1 MKEPKNRPHW
11 EEAKMNT
18 LTKRAFV
25 LGSAVAGAAVS
36 MPSVLRAQATV
47 LRWGEM
53 LPTTHPQVQMVE
65 RIAKQ
70 VKEKTSG
77 RVDIQSFPA
86 GQLGSGKDMMEAVA
100 SGALTMTTDGAA
112 ALSSFLPQLSVVEAP
127 YLWRD
132 AAHMAKVAKAPVFA
146 QMNAELEK
154 KRGMRM
160 AAVTYYGKRHL
171 TTGTKVVKSAADVAG
186 LKLRVPPV
194 DTFRAMVEA
203 WGAKATP
210 VNFNELYLAL
220 SQGAVDGQEN
230 PLPTIHSAKLQEV
243 QKHLILTGH
252 IITPRLIIVNTD
264 FWKSLN
270 DADRATVEAAIA
282 DGVAWQDQEL
292 ANQEAG
298 LVATLKAAGMSV
310 TEPDMDS
317 FRKPVLDS
325 VPKQFES
332 KWGKGTWD
340 ALASL

>member
-1 MKEPKNRPHW
+1 M
-11 EEAKMNT
+11 ATM
-18 LTKRAFV
+18 TKRAF
-25 LGSAVAGAAVS
+25 LAGTAAAGSGVF
-36 MPSVLRAQATV
+36 MPAIARAQAVT

-65 RIAKQ
+65 RIAKE

-77 RVDIQSFPA
+77 RIDIQGFPA
-86 GQLGSGKDMMEAVA
+86 GQLGSGKDMMESVA

-112 ALSSFLPQLSVVEAP
+112 ALGSFLPQLSVVEAP

-171 TTGTKVVKSAADVAG
+171 TTGSKAVKSAADVAG

-203 WGAKATP
+203 WGGKATP

-243 QKHLILTGH
+243 Q
-252 IITPRLIIVNTD
+252 
-264 FWKSLN
+264 
-270 DADRATVEAAIA
+270 
-282 DGVAWQDQEL
+282 
-292 ANQEAG
+292 
-298 LVATLKAAGMSV
+298 
-310 TEPDMDS
+310 
-317 FRKPVLDS
+317 
-325 VPKQFES
+325 
-332 KWGKGTWD
+332 
-340 ALASL
+340 

>member
-1 MKEPKNRPHW
+1 MIK
-11 EEAKMNT
+11 
-18 LTKRAFV
+18 LTKRAF
-25 LGSAVAGAAVS
+25 LASSAAAGAMIA
-36 MPSVLRAQATV
+36 MPTVLRAQATV

-53 LPTTHPQVQMVE
+53 LPVTHPQVQMVE
-65 RIAKQ
+65 RIAKE

-86 GQLGSGKDMMEAVA
+86 GQLGSGKDMMESVA

-112 ALSSFLPQLSVVEAP
+112 ALGSFLPQLSVVEAP

-132 AAHMAKVAKAPVFA
+132 PAHMAKVAKAPVFT
-146 QMNAELEK
+146 QMNEELIK
-154 KRGMRM
+154 KRGLRM

-171 TTGTKVVKSAADVAG
+171 TTGSKVVKSAADVAG

-252 IITPRLIIVNTD
+252 IITPRLIVINQD
-264 FWKSLN
+264 FWKGLK
-270 DADRATVEAAIA
+270 DADRAIIETAIA
-282 DGVAWQDQEL
+282 NGVAWQDAELTSQE
-292 ANQEAG
+292 G
-298 LVATLKAAGMSV
+298 SLVATLKAAGMSV
-310 TEPDMDS
+310 TEPDLES
-317 FRKPVLDS
+317 FSKPVLATL
-325 VPKQFES
+325 PKQFES

-340 ALASL
+340 ALAAL

>member
-1 MKEPKNRPHW
+1 M
-11 EEAKMNT
+11 T
-18 LTKRAFV
+18 IISKRDFLA
-25 LGSAVAGAAVS
+25 GSAAAAIF

-53 LPTTHPQVQMVE
+53 LPATHPQVQMVD
-65 RIAKQ
+65 RIARE
-70 VKEKTSG
+70 VKEKTGG
-77 RVDIQSFPA
+77 RIDIQSFPA
-86 GQLGSGKDMMEAVA
+86 GQLGSGKDMMESVA

-112 ALSSFLPQLSVVEAP
+112 ALGSFLPQLSVIEAP

-132 AAHMAKVAKAPVFA
+132 AAHMGRVAKAPVFT
-146 QMNAELEK
+146 QMNADLEK

-171 TTGTKVVKSAADVAG
+171 TTGSKPVKSVADVAG

-252 IITPRLIIVNTD
+252 IITPRLVIVNGE
-264 FWKSLN
+264 FWKGLKE
-270 DADRATVEAAIA
+270 ADRSILEAAIA
-282 DGVAWQDQEL
+282 NGAIWQDEELGRQEG
-292 ANQEAG
+292 A
-298 LVATLKAAGMSV
+298 LVATLKSAGMSV
-310 TEPDMDS
+310 TEPDLDS

-325 VPKQFES
+325 LPKQFES

-340 ALASL
+340 ALAAL

>member
-1 MKEPKNRPHW
+1 MT
-11 EEAKMNT
+11 T
-18 LTKRAFV
+18 LTKRDFLA
-25 LGSAVAGAAVS
+25 GSAALAGGAIA
-36 MPSVLRAQATV
+36 MPSIPRAQATV

-70 VKEKTSG
+70 VKEKSSG
-77 RVDIQSFPA
+77 RIDIQAFPA
-86 GQLGSGKDMMEAVA
+86 GQLGSGKDMMESVA

-112 ALSSFLPQLSVVEAP
+112 ALGSFLPQLSVVEAP

-171 TTGTKVVKSAADVAG
+171 TTGSKAVKSAADVAG

-230 PLPTIHSAKLQEV
+230 PLPT
-243 QKHLILTGH
+243 GH
-252 IITPRLIIVNTD
+252 IITPRLVIVNGD
-264 FWKSLN
+264 FWKGLK
-270 DADRATVEAAIA
+270 DADRSLLEAAIA
-282 DGVAWQDQEL
+282 EGVAWQDAEL
-292 ANQEAG
+292 ASQEG
-298 LVATLKAAGMSV
+298 SLVATLKAAGMTV
-310 TEPDMDS
+310 TEPDLES
-317 FRKPVLDS
+317 FSKPVLAS
-325 VPKQFES
+325 LPKQFES

-340 ALASL
+340 ALAAL

>member
-1 MKEPKNRPHW
+1 MTK
-11 EEAKMNT
+11 
-18 LTKRAFV
+18 LTKRAF
-25 LGSAVAGAAVS
+25 LASSAAAGAVIA
-36 MPSVLRAQATV
+36 MPTVLRAQATV
-47 LRWGEM
+47 MRWGEM
-53 LPTTHPQVQMVE
+53 LPITHPQVQMVD
-65 RIAKQ
+65 RIAKE

-86 GQLGSGKDMMEAVA
+86 GQLGSGKDMMESVA

-112 ALSSFLPQLSVVEAP
+112 ALGSFLPQLSVVEAP

-132 AAHMAKVAKAPVFA
+132 PAHMSKVAKAPIFT
-146 QMNAELEK
+146 QMNEELIK

-171 TTGTKVVKSAADVAG
+171 TTGSKAVKSVADVAG

-252 IITPRLIIVNTD
+252 IITPRLIVINQE
-264 FWKSLN
+264 FWKGLK
-270 DADRATVEAAIA
+270 DADRTVLEAAIA
-282 DGVAWQDQEL
+282 NGVAWQDAELTSQE
-292 ANQEAG
+292 G
-298 LVATLKAAGMSV
+298 SLVATLKAAGMSV
-310 TEPDMDS
+310 TEPDLES
-317 FRKPVLDS
+317 FSKPVLATL
-325 VPKQFES
+325 PKQFES

-340 ALASL
+340 ALAAL

>member
-1 MKEPKNRPHW
+1 MTK
-11 EEAKMNT
+11 
-18 LTKRAFV
+18 LTKRAF
-25 LGSAVAGAAVS
+25 LASSAAAGAVIA
-36 MPSVLRAQATV
+36 MPTVLRAQATV
-47 LRWGEM
+47 MRWGEM
-53 LPTTHPQVQMVE
+53 LPITHPQVQMVD
-65 RIAKQ
+65 RIAKE

-86 GQLGSGKDMMEAVA
+86 GQLGSGKDMMESVA

-112 ALSSFLPQLSVVEAP
+112 ALGSFLPQLSVVEAP

-132 AAHMAKVAKAPVFA
+132 PAHMSKVAKAPVFT
-146 QMNAELEK
+146 QMNEELIK
-154 KRGMRM
+154 KRGLRM

-171 TTGTKVVKSAADVAG
+171 TTGSKVVKSAADVAG

-252 IITPRLIIVNTD
+252 IITPRLIVINQE
-264 FWKSLN
+264 FWKGLK
-270 DADRATVEAAIA
+270 DADRTVLEAAIA
-282 DGVAWQDQEL
+282 NGVAWQDAELTSQE
-292 ANQEAG
+292 G
-298 LVATLKAAGMSV
+298 SLVATLKAAGMSV
-310 TEPDMDS
+310 TEPDLES
-317 FRKPVLDS
+317 FSKPVLATL
-325 VPKQFES
+325 PKQFES

-340 ALASL
+340 ALAAL

>member
-1 MKEPKNRPHW
+1 MTK
-11 EEAKMNT
+11 
-18 LTKRAFV
+18 LTKREFLARTAAA
-25 LGSAVAGAAVS
+25 GTAVF
-36 MPSVLRAQATV
+36 MPAIARAQPLV

-65 RIAKQ
+65 RIAKE

-112 ALSSFLPQLSVVEAP
+112 ALGTFLPQLSVIEAP

-132 AAHMAKVAKAPVFA
+132 AAHMAKVVNAPIFA
-146 QMNAELEK
+146 QMNAELAK

-171 TTGTKVVKSAADVAG
+171 TSGSRAVKTVADMNG
-186 LKLRVPPV
+186 FKLRVPPV
-194 DTFRAMVEA
+194 DTFRAMAEA

-243 QKHLILTGH
+243 QKNLILTGH
-252 IITPRLIIVNTD
+252 IITPRLVIVNED
-264 FWKSLN
+264 FWRGLK
-270 DADRATVEAAIA
+270 DADRTTLEAAIA
-282 DGVAWQDQEL
+282 SGVAWQDKEL
-292 ANQEAG
+292 ASQEDG
-298 LVATLKAAGMSV
+298 LVATLKSAGMTV
-310 TEPDMDS
+310 TEPDVES
-317 FRKPVLDS
+317 FRKPVLATL
-325 VPKQFES
+325 PGQFES

-340 ALASL
+340 SLAAL

>member
-1 MKEPKNRPHW
+1 MTK
-11 EEAKMNT
+11 
-18 LTKRAFV
+18 LTKRAF
-25 LGSAVAGAAVS
+25 LASSAAAGAMIA

-47 LRWGEM
+47 MRWGEM
-53 LPTTHPQVQMVE
+53 LPVTHPQVQMVD
-65 RIAKQ
+65 RIAKE

-86 GQLGSGKDMMEAVA
+86 GQLGSGKDMMESVA

-112 ALSSFLPQLSVVEAP
+112 ALGSFLPQLSVVEAP

-132 AAHMAKVAKAPVFA
+132 PAHMSKVAKAPVFT
-146 QMNAELEK
+146 QMNDELVK

-171 TTGTKVVKSAADVAG
+171 TTGSKAVKSAADVAG

-252 IITPRLIIVNTD
+252 IITPRLIVINQD
-264 FWKSLN
+264 FWKGLK
-270 DADRATVEAAIA
+270 DADRTVLETAIA
-282 DGVAWQDQEL
+282 NGVAWQDAELTSQE
-292 ANQEAG
+292 G
-298 LVATLKAAGMSV
+298 SLVATLKAAGMSV
-310 TEPDMDS
+310 TEPDLES
-317 FRKPVLDS
+317 FSKPVLATL
-325 VPKQFES
+325 PKQFES

-340 ALASL
+340 ALAAL

>member
-1 MKEPKNRPHW
+1 MTK
-11 EEAKMNT
+11 
-18 LTKRAFV
+18 LTKRGFLA
-25 LGSAVAGAAVS
+25 GSTAAS
-36 MPSVLRAQATV
+36 AMIAMPAVLRAQATV

-65 RIAKQ
+65 RIAKE

-86 GQLGSGKDMMEAVA
+86 GQLGSGKDMMESVA

-112 ALSSFLPQLSVVEAP
+112 ALGSFLPQLSVVEAP

-132 AAHMAKVAKAPVFA
+132 PAHMAKVAKAPVFT
-146 QMNAELEK
+146 QMNDDLIK
-154 KRGMRM
+154 KRGLRM

-171 TTGTKVVKSAADVAG
+171 TTGSKAVKSAADVAG

-252 IITPRLIIVNTD
+252 IITPRLIVINEE
-264 FWKSLN
+264 FWKGLKE
-270 DADRATVEAAIA
+270 ADRTIVEAAIA
-282 DGVAWQDQEL
+282 NGVAWQDAEL
-292 ANQEAG
+292 ASQEG
-298 LVATLKAAGMSV
+298 SLVATLKAAGMSV
-310 TEPDMDS
+310 TEPDLES
-317 FRKPVLDS
+317 FSKPVLATL
-325 VPKQFES
+325 PKQFES

-340 ALASL
+340 ALAAL

>member
-1 MKEPKNRPHW
+1 MTK
-11 EEAKMNT
+11 
-18 LTKRAFV
+18 LTKRA
-25 LGSAVAGAAVS
+25 LLAGSAAAGAMIA
-36 MPSVLRAQATV
+36 MPTVLRAQATV

-53 LPTTHPQVQMVE
+53 LPTTHPQVQMVD
-65 RIAKQ
+65 RIAKE

-86 GQLGSGKDMMEAVA
+86 GQLGSGKDMMESVA

-112 ALSSFLPQLSVVEAP
+112 ALGSFLPQLSVVEAP

-132 AAHMAKVAKAPVFA
+132 PAHMAKVAKAPVFT
-146 QMNAELEK
+146 QMNEELIK
-154 KRGMRM
+154 KRGLRM

-171 TTGTKVVKSAADVAG
+171 TTGSKAVKSAADVAG

-252 IITPRLIIVNTD
+252 IITPRLIVINQD
-264 FWKSLN
+264 FWKGLK
-270 DADRATVEAAIA
+270 DADRTILEAAIA
-282 DGVAWQDQEL
+282 NGVAWQDAEL
-292 ANQEAG
+292 ASQEG
-298 LVATLKAAGMSV
+298 SLVATLKAAGMSV
-310 TEPDMDS
+310 TEPDLES
-317 FRKPVLDS
+317 FSKPVLAS
-325 VPKQFES
+325 LPKQFES

-340 ALASL
+340 ALAAL